1 MEDVAAAKRGNQK
14 IRDMVLSMAVIGG
27 VVALVYTVIP
37 HDEEAEPLKT
47 VDYRVELSLAQ
58 RSAPYPVLVPQGLP
72 KEWRPTSVTYRKD
85 EGRAWHLGYLD
96 PQKEYVAVEQSTNDP
111 AKYVPKVTLSAK
123 DTGRTREVGGRTWQV
138 WEGEKYDALVRTD
151 KGATTVVMGTA
162 TDERLAEMAAAL
174 KAKQPQPK
182 QTPGASQTPQTP
194 QPSQTPQPKQS

>member
-37 HDEEAEPLKT
+37 HDEDADPLKT
-47 VDYRVELSLAQ
+47 VDYRVELSTAQ
-58 RSAPYPVLVPQGLP
+58 RSAPYPVLAPQGLS
-72 KEWRPTSVTYRKD
+72 KEWRATSVTYRGN
-85 EGRAWHLGYLD
+85 EGKAWHLGFLD

-123 DTGRTREVGGRTWQV
+123 DTGKTQEAGGRTWQV
-138 WEGEKYDALVRTD
+138 WKGEKYDALVSTD
-151 KGATTVVMGTA
+151 KGATTVVLGTA

-174 KAKQPQPK
+174 KAKQ
-182 QTPGASQTPQTP
+182 AQTPQA
-194 QPSQTPQPKQS
+194 PQPKQS